1 MDHSE
6 IEGETQIGT
15 FGEVDPLK
23 TTPGKVTVEKKAK
36 PAKTSPRSYQPVL
49 IAILAGALMIFA
61 GLNYFNLQQE
71 IEGMHVVIQGLRAEN
86 MTKGQA
92 ITMATTEL
100 KSREESLQQAR
111 AEANQL
117 KGQVE
122 TMRLSLMER
131 DGQIARLHQTAQ
143 FGAKLPK
150 KTKELQTQLVQKQ
163 IENAS
168 LQNAM
173 TNQTEWLRL
182 LSSPTAQLVRM
193 TGSKEAGGAGGL
205 LLFDSK
211 MQTAAFYGFEL
222 PKLPAGK
229 IYQLWTIGGTPV
241 SAGMFQPSK
250 DRTAVMKIPKVI
262 NTQGLKE
269 FSVTLE
275 PAGGR
280 QQPTGP
286 VYLKGAVAGVS
297 PS

>member
-6 IEGETQIGT
+6 VEGETQIGT

-23 TTPGKVTVEKKAK
+23 TTPGKVVGQQKTK
-36 PAKTSPRSYQPVL
+36 PAKSGRSYQPLLISVL
-49 IAILAGALMIFA
+49 VVGLMVVG
-61 GLNYFNLQQE
+61 GLKHFKLQQE
-71 IEGMHVVIQGLRAEN
+71 IEEMQKVVQGLQRETE
-86 MTKGQA
+86 TKGRSIA
-92 ITMATTEL
+92 TLTTEM
-100 KSREESLQQAR
+100 KAREEALQQSH
-111 AEANQL
+111 AEAGQL

-122 TMRLSLMER
+122 TMRLAMMER
-131 DGQIARLHQTAQ
+131 DGQIARLQQTAQ
-143 FGAKLPK
+143 FSAKLPK
-150 KTKELQTQLVQKQ
+150 KTRELQAQLVQKQ

-173 TNQTEWLRL
+173 MNQSEWLRL

-193 TGSKEAGGAGGL
+193 TGSKEAEAAGGL

-211 MQTAAFYGFEL
+211 TQTAAFYGFDL
-222 PKLPAGK
+222 PKLPTGK

-262 NTQGLKE
+262 HTEGLKE
-269 FSVTLE
+269 FSVTME
-275 PAGGR
+275 PAGGKA
-280 QQPTGP
+280 QPTGP
-286 VYLKGAVAGVS
+286 AYLKGAVAGVS